1 MQPLFHKNTPLTQWT
16 KLVFLAALLSLLAAC
31 STPNMPPER
40 AASIQRVGIV
50 SLLPSELRYDKIGVT
65 IFNNEH
71 IERPVGEMLNAAARS
86 TAQRI
91 LESSGRQVVQI
102 AVDVPT
108 LAKKMRSAGIIFDS
122 PVEQIS
128 DEVIAMAKTH
138 KLDAVMVIAE
148 AYDSDNGIRGVRMF
162 LRAGIS
168 EIWFS
173 VASGEVMTTL
183 VDPKAKRLSGQ
194 GRGVT
199 VALER
204 PNGQPW
210 KYALKDNLDRETEER
225 VQAQIVTN
233 IEFAVAQHLRYMGF

>member
-1 MQPLFHKNTPLTQWT
+1 MQTIFHQNSPLTQWM
-16 KLVFLAALLSLLAAC
+16 KLVFLAGLLSFLAAC

-40 AASIQRVGIV
+40 AVSIQRVGIV
-50 SLLPSELRYDKIGVT
+50 SLLPSDLRYDKIGVT
-65 IFNNEH
+65 VFNNEH
-71 IERPVGEMLNAAARS
+71 IKRPVGEMLNAAARG

-108 LAKKMRSAGIIFDS
+108 LAKKIRSAGIIFDS

-128 DEVIAMAKTH
+128 DEVIAMAKTN
-138 KLDAVMVIAE
+138 KLDAVVVMIE
-148 AYDSDNGIRGVRMF
+148 YFDSDNGIHGIRMY
-162 LRAGIS
+162 LRAGFG
-168 EIWFS
+168 EIGKA
-173 VASGEVMTTL
+173 VASGEIATIL
-183 VDPKAKRLSGQ
+183 VDPKGKRLSGR
-194 GRGVT
+194 GGGVT

-210 KYALKDNLDRETEER
+210 KYALQENLDRETEDR

>member
-1 MQPLFHKNTPLTQWT
+1 MQ
-16 KLVFLAALLSLLAAC
+16 
-31 STPNMPPER
+31 PER

-71 IERPVGEMLNAAARS
+71 IERPVGELFNAAARG

-91 LESSGRQVVQI
+91 FESSGRQVVQL
-102 AVDVPT
+102 AVDVPA
-108 LAKKMRSAGIIFDS
+108 LAKKIRSAGIIFDS

-128 DEVIAMAKTH
+128 DEVIALAKTH
-138 KLDAVMVIAE
+138 KLDAVVVIAE

-183 VDPKAKRLSGQ
+183 VDPKAKRLSGR

-210 KYALKDNLDRETEER
+210 KYALQENLDRETEER

-233 IEFAVAQHLRYMGF
+233 IEYGVAQHLRYMGF